1 MSTSQLRREGIY
13 STRGLRKLRD
23 LETKS
28 NSVKSYGSYDM
39 KPDLDLAYLSEKE
52 ATIKAIQEERAKL
65 IKDVQLS
72 RRQELA
78 TKLEK
83 NSAEAHDPG
92 HGAKLENPDV
102 STRPEMN
109 PNSFFLS

>member
-1 MSTSQLRREGIY
+1 
-13 STRGLRKLRD
+13 LRD

-65 IKDVQLS
+65 IKDLQLS

-92 HGAKLENPDV
+92 HGAKLKNPDV

-109 PNSFFLS
+109 PNSSSLT